1 LVVDDPT
8 TSLEITMRR
17 SPILAALATG
27 VIALV
32 VAGCGSSGSSS
43 GSGTTASSGAAS
55 SNAGGAYGAATPPKT
70 TTAKPAGAAVIR
82 TTKGKLGTF
91 LVDANGRTLYL
102 WKADTGMSSTCT
114 GACAQAWPPATT
126 TGTPTAGSGVKASL
140 LGTTKRSDGTLE
152 VTYAGHPLYTF
163 SGDSA
168 AGQTSGQDSKAFGA
182 AWYIVAA
189 SGKQIGQ

>member
-1 LVVDDPT
+1 
-8 TSLEITMRR
+8 LEITMRR
-17 SPILAALATG
+17 SPVLAAFAAA

-32 VAGCGSSGSSS
+32 VAGCGSSSSSS

-70 TTAKPAGAAVIR
+70 TAAKPTGAAVIR

-91 LVDANGRTLYL
+91 LVDAKGRTLYL

-126 TGTPTAGSGVKASL
+126 SGKPTAGSGVQASM

-163 SGDSA
+163 SGDA
-168 AGQTSGQDSKAFGA
+168 QAGQTNGQDSSAFGA
-182 AWYIVAA
+182 TWYIVAP
-189 SGKQIGQ
+189 SGKQIGA